1 MEKIRPERKPNHRK
15 VLLVLSTLMIFMIS
29 YLCLS
34 NGVFII
40 YQNLFYIPIVYSCFR
55 YARSGLIFSSFISMF
70 HYVLFSIFH
79 PEPLWDE
86 IVRLGVFLAI
96 GLITYRLSEGIKRE
110 RLTVEHLNQCLIK
123 DLNARAQLEEH
134 LEQEK
139 ERLRIT
145 ITSIGDGVISTDQRG
160 RITIL
165 NQVAE
170 RMTGWKQ
177 ADALGLPIEK
187 VFRIVNEETG
197 DICENPVHKVLELG
211 VTQGLANHTALISQD
226 GTVRSIADS
235 AAPIKNKSGDIQ
247 GVIIV
252 FRDVTDEKKR
262 QDEIYFKS
270 FYDALTGMH
279 NRRYFEEEFKRLDVA
294 RNLPIS
300 IIMGDLNGLKLVNDT
315 FGHARGDKLLM
326 KASSALKTACRCGDI
341 AARWG
346 GDEFVMLLPK
356 TTKAEVEDIVKKIL
370 RSCSKMKV
378 GSLNVSVSLGWGT
391 KTEKDE
397 SLSKVLKSAED
408 FMYKHKLAESGS
420 MRGNIIHAIFRTLR
434 EKNPRIESHSERV
447 SLLCEQIGTA
457 MNLSAKDI
465 NELKVSGLLHD
476 IGKVTIDD
484 RILQKTEKLTEYEWL
499 EIKRHSDIGYRI
511 LNTSPDM
518 SDIAVN
524 VLSHHERPDGKGY
537 PRGICGEE
545 IPLAS
550 KIIAVADSYDAMTN
564 ERPYNKIQNKDEAI
578 EELIKNK
585 ETQFDSIIVD
595 LFIEKVLRGRERI
608 KCPSENSP

>member
-1 MEKIRPERKPNHRK
+1 MNNFHQELKPNKRK
-15 VLLVLSTLMIFMIS
+15 TMLMLTTFLIFMVS

-40 YQNLFYIPIVYSCFR
+40 YQNLFYLPIVYSCFQYGR
-55 YARSGLIFSSFISMF
+55 KGLFFSAFISMF

-79 PEPLWDE
+79 PEPLWEE

-96 GLITYRLSEGIKRE
+96 GLITYQLSEGIKRE

-123 DLNARAQLEEH
+123 DLSARAQLEEH

-139 ERLRIT
+139 ERLRIA
-145 ITSIGDGVISTDQRG
+145 IASIGDGVISTDQRG

-177 ADALGLPIEK
+177 EDALDLPFEQ

-197 DICENPVHKVLELG
+197 AACENPIQKVLEHG
-211 VTQGLANHTALISQD
+211 ITQGLANHTALISLD

-235 AAPIKNKSGDIQ
+235 AAPIKNKNGDIQ
-247 GVIIV
+247 GVILV

-262 QDEIYFKS
+262 QEEIYFKS
-270 FYDALTGMH
+270 YYDALTGMH

-326 KASSALKTACRCGDI
+326 KASSAMKTACRCGDI

-356 TTKAEVEDIVKKIL
+356 TTKEEVEDIVRKIL

-408 FMYKHKLAESGS
+408 YMYKHKLAESGS

-447 SLLCEQIGTA
+447 SLLCEQIGAA
-457 MNLSAKDI
+457 MSLSAKDI

-484 RILQKTEKLTEYEWL
+484 RILQKTEKLTEYEWM

-537 PRGICGEE
+537 PRGIYGEE

-564 ERPYNKIQNKDEAI
+564 DRPYKKIQSKDEAI

-585 ETQFDSIIVD
+585 KTQFDPKIVD
-595 LFIEKVLRGRERI
+595 LFIEKILCAGDRVKRSTG
-608 KCPSENSP
+608 N

>member
-1 MEKIRPERKPNHRK
+1 MKKIHPEQKPDKRKI
-15 VLLVLSTLMIFMIS
+15 LLMLSTLMVFVIS

-40 YQNLFYIPIVYSCFR
+40 YQNLFYLPIVYACFQFEIK
-55 YARSGLIFSSFISMF
+55 GLAFSAIITTF
-70 HYVLFSIFH
+70 HYVLFTIFH
-79 PEPLWDE
+79 PEPLWEE

-96 GLITYRLSEGIKRE
+96 GLITYQLSAGINRE
-110 RLTVEHLNQCLIK
+110 RLTVEFLNQRLLK
-123 DLNARAQLEEH
+123 DLDKRVQLEEH

-139 ERLRIT
+139 ERLRIA
-145 ITSIGDGVISTDQRG
+145 IASIGDGVISTDRNG

-170 RMTGWKQ
+170 RMTGWSQ
-177 ADALGLPIEK
+177 EEAIGLPFEE
-187 VFRIVNEETG
+187 VFCIVNEETG
-197 DICENPVHKVLELG
+197 AICENPIYMVLRDG
-211 VTQGLANHTALISQD
+211 VTQGLASHTALISKD
-226 GTVRSIADS
+226 GTVQSIADS
-235 AAPIKNKSGDIQ
+235 AAPIKNKNGDIQ
-247 GVIIV
+247 GVILV
-252 FRDVTDEKKR
+252 FRDVTEEKRR
-262 QDEIYFKS
+262 QEEIYFKS
-270 FYDALTGMH
+270 FYDALTGMY

-326 KASSALKTACRCGDI
+326 KASSAMKTACRAGDI

-356 TTKAEVEDIVKKIL
+356 TTKEEVEEIVRKIL

-397 SLSKVLKSAED
+397 NLSKVLKSAED
-408 FMYKHKLAESGS
+408 YMYKHKLAESSS
-420 MRGNIIHAIFRTLR
+420 MRGNMIHSIFRTLR

-447 SLLCEQIGTA
+447 SILCEQIGTA
-457 MNLSAKDI
+457 VNLSAKDI

-537 PRGICGEE
+537 PRGIYGEE

-564 ERPYNKIQNKDEAI
+564 ERPYKRIQSKEEAI

-585 ETQFDSIIVD
+585 ETQFDPKIVD
-595 LFIEKVLRGRERI
+595 IFIQKILCAGDRVKRTSG
-608 KCPSENSP
+608 N